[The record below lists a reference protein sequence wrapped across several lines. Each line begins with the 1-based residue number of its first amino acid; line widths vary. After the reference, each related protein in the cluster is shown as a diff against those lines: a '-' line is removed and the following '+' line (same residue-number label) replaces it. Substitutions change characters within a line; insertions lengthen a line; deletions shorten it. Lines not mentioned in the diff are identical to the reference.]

1 MEQVI
6 DESSECDEWRSNW
19 WFICHRVCE
28 RIFFQL
34 CEMFLICISP
44 VRLLKEMFFS
54 RSSYVLSDGKSPDQ
68 EPYIALLCLLLHHM
82 QETQGLD
89 LFIRGRGLILI
100 SALNVL
106 YNTQRFTTVLGH
118 RLDHPSKFDRFSI
131 NDCAIFTVIN
141 MKSNGSV

>member
-68 EPYIALLCLLLHHM
+68 EPYNCFVMFASSSHARNPG
-82 QETQGLD
+82 T
-89 LFIRGRGLILI
+89 
-100 SALNVL
+100 
-106 YNTQRFTTVLGH
+106 
-118 RLDHPSKFDRFSI
+118 
-131 NDCAIFTVIN
+131 
-141 MKSNGSV
+141 GSVH